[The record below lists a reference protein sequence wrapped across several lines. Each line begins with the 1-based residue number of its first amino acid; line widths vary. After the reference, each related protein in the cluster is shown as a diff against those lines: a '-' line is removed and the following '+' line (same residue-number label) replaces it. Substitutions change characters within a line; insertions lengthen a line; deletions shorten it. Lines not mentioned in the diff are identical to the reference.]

1 MDKKPT
7 TISVIL
13 TVFDEQVKEAVTA
26 LVDKIIF
33 PYLPADNKVVI
44 GPITLNNVD
53 VLCNWTVEYSKE
65 MNADG
70 EPQFATIQLHYTKLE
85 HNDAEHY

>member
-1 MDKKPT
+1 MGNKPT

-13 TVFDEQVKEAVTA
+13 TVFDAQVKEVVTA

-44 GPITLNNVD
+44 GPITLNDVD
-53 VLCNWTVEYSKE
+53 VLRNWTVEYSKE

-70 EPQFATIQLHYTKLE
+70 EHLFATIQLHYTKLE
-85 HNDAEHY
+85 NNDAEHY